1 MKREKV
7 SSLEK
12 KLKDLE
18 QNLNNEEA
26 KLQYN
31 SFKDELND
39 IYEEI
44 SNGIKIR
51 SRCNWYE
58 LGEKSNKYLLNL
70 EKSRAHKNILR
81 KICSETLE
89 ITDLTK
95 IITSIFDFYANLF
108 KEKLKTNIES
118 LNNFLSDLSI
128 PSLSETQKQIY
139 EEELTEKD
147 I

>member
-7 SSLEK
+7 SFLEK

-70 EKSRAHKNILR
+70 EKS
-81 KICSETLE
+81 
-89 ITDLTK
+89 
-95 IITSIFDFYANLF
+95 
-108 KEKLKTNIES
+108 
-118 LNNFLSDLSI
+118 
-128 PSLSETQKQIY
+128 
-139 EEELTEKD
+139 
-147 I
+147 